1 MVEKSVE
8 KVVTATPVPPAADA
22 KKIINFWSMWS
33 TQPLNQQFVNT
44 VTADYMKEHP
54 DVQINVSYW
63 EKAALDQALQA
74 ALKAG
79 EGAPDIA
86 GDTNSPCLPKQDGC
100 WTSAARCPRM
110 PSSLASWMQ
119 SP

>member
-1 MVEKSVE
+1 MG
-8 KVVTATPVPPAADA
+8 A

-44 VTADYMKEHP
+44 VAADYMEAHP

-74 ALKAG
+74 ALTAG
-79 EGAPDIA
+79 RRARHRGRHE
-86 GDTNSPCLPKQDGC
+86 LPVVCK
-100 WTSAARCPRM
+100 SRLAAE
-110 PSSLASWMQ
+110 S
-119 SP
+119 